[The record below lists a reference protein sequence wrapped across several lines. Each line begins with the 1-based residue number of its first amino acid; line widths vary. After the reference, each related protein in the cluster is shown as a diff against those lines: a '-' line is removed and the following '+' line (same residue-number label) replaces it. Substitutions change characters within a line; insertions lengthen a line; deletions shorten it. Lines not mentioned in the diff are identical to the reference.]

1 MIAYTVNHL
10 RFMIIPAGA
19 LIVHSLLLTII
30 AGLLLI
36 YLEYRRIKPKLVV
49 KMFGT
54 IDLV

>member
-1 MIAYTVNHL
+1 VLIVYTVNYL
-10 RFMIIPAGA
+10 RFVIISAGA
-19 LIVHSLLLTII
+19 HIVHSLLLTIV

-54 IDLV
+54 